1 LHLWKFA
8 AADVAAPLPKGN
20 HGAAFSIDS
29 PRQAAGSCQR
39 AELRQIE
46 TNF

>member
-20 HGAAFSIDS
+20 RASHRKPGFE
-29 PRQAAGSCQR
+29 RLFGSATGSTSCP
-39 AELRQIE
+39 
-46 TNF
+46 